1 VTKTKPVDPSPVF
14 QEISVLDEPSLTL
27 TRSGVAV
34 IRAASLI
41 LPPIPPSSGLTP
53 FAIQGGAKQRTSQIV
68 VAEKTGRRFA
78 KTEDL
83 TVAENDDALPVTIF
97 IIEQTFEFSAAI
109 FASDVSTCC
118 LAGYDWL
125 F

>member
-1 VTKTKPVDPSPVF
+1 MKTKHVDPSPVF
-14 QEISVLDEPSLTL
+14 QEISVLEELSLTL

-34 IRAASLI
+34 IRAAFLI
-41 LPPIPPSSGLTP
+41 LAPIRPSSGLTP
-53 FAIQGGAKQRTSQIV
+53 FAIQVGAKQRTSQIV

-78 KTEDL
+78 TTEDL
-83 TVAENDDALPVTIF
+83 TVAENDDALPITIF
-97 IIEQTFEFSAAI
+97 IIERTFEFAAAI

>member
-1 VTKTKPVDPSPVF
+1 MDPSPVF
-14 QEISVLDEPSLTL
+14 QEISVLAEPSLTL

-41 LPPIPPSSGLTP
+41 LAPIPPSSGLKF
-53 FAIQGGAKQRTSQIV
+53 FAIHGDPKQRTSQIV
-68 VAEKTGRRFA
+68 VAEKAGRRFA
-78 KTEDL
+78 KTQDL

-118 LAGYDWL
+118 LAG
-125 F
+125 